1 MFKEV
6 WYHPEQDKIVEVRL
20 SLFES
25 VYAVLDENYVLYLL
39 HHYGYVEDL
48 GSVEKYNEGFF

>member
-48 GSVEKYNEGFF
+48 GYVYVGDL